1 MKRGVRPNMELSTII
16 NKLEFC
22 TQYSL
27 RVYYEDTDAG
37 GVVYY
42 ANYLKFVERARTE
55 FLREIGIP
63 HENIKKK
70 WNVEFVVK
78 SSLIDYIKPAF
89 LDDLLEVRTCCVEV
103 RGASSTLRQAVLKND
118 IVIVDTTIK
127 IACISMEHARA
138 VKMPSDIK
146 AAFDRMKI
154 T

>member
-1 MKRGVRPNMELSTII
+1 MKK
-16 NKLEFC
+16 KLEFC

-27 RVYYEDTDAG
+27 RVYYEDTDSG

-63 HENIKKK
+63 HEGIKKE

-78 SSLIDYIKPAF
+78 SSFIDYIQPAF
-89 LDDLLEVRTCCVEV
+89 LDDLLEVRTNCLDV
-103 RGASSTLRQAVLKND
+103 RGASTTLKQVVLKND
-118 IVIVDTTIK
+118 IIIVDTTIK
-127 IACISMEHARA
+127 IACISMENAKA

-146 AAFDRMKI
+146 AAFDRIKV

>member
-1 MKRGVRPNMELSTII
+1 M
-16 NKLEFC
+16 
-22 TQYSL
+22 

-63 HENIKKK
+63 HEDIKKK
-70 WNVEFVVK
+70 WSVEFVVR

-89 LDDLLEVRTCCVEV
+89 LDDLLEVRTYCVEV
-103 RGASSTLRQAVLKND
+103 RGASSTLKQVVLKED
-118 IVIVDTTIK
+118 TLIVDTTIK
-127 IACISMEHARA
+127 IACISMENGRA
-138 VKMPSDIK
+138 VKMPSDIRV
-146 AAFDRMKI
+146 AFDRIKI

>member
-1 MKRGVRPNMELSTII
+1 MELKTMIK
-16 NKLEFC
+16 KLDFW
-22 TQYSL
+22 TYYSV

-63 HENIKKK
+63 HEDIKKK

-89 LDDLLEVRTCCVEV
+89 LDDLLEVRTYCVEV
-103 RGASSTLRQAVLKND
+103 RGASSTLKQVVLKNE

-127 IACISMEHARA
+127 IACIRMKNARA
-138 VKMPSDIK
+138 VKMPLEIK
-146 AAFDRMKI
+146 AAFDGIKI

>member
-1 MKRGVRPNMELSTII
+1 MCPRMELKTMIK
-16 NKLEFC
+16 KLDFC
-22 TQYSL
+22 THYSV

-63 HENIKKK
+63 HEEIKKK

-78 SSLIDYIKPAF
+78 SSFIDYIKPAF
-89 LDDLLEVRTCCVEV
+89 LDDLLEVRTYCVEV
-103 RGASSTLRQAVLKND
+103 RGASSTLKQVVLKED
-118 IVIVDTTIK
+118 TLIVDTTIK
-127 IACISMEHARA
+127 IACISMENSRA
-138 VKMPSDIK
+138 VKMPSDIRV
-146 AAFDRMKI
+146 AFDRIKI

>member
-1 MKRGVRPNMELSTII
+1 MKREVHPSMGLKPLIK
-16 NKLEFC
+16 KLDFC
-22 TQYSL
+22 THYSL

-63 HENIKKK
+63 HEDIKKK
-70 WNVEFVVK
+70 WSVEFVVR

-103 RGASSTLRQAVLKND
+103 RGASSTLKQEVLKED
-118 IVIVDTTIK
+118 TLIVDTTIK
-127 IACISMEHARA
+127 IACISMENSRA
-138 VKMPSDIK
+138 VKMPSDIRV
-146 AAFDRMKI
+146 AFDKIKI

>member
-1 MKRGVRPNMELSTII
+1 MELDPMI
-16 NKLEFC
+16 KKPDFC
-22 TQYSL
+22 THFSL

-42 ANYLKFVERARTE
+42 SNYLKFVERARTE

-78 SSLIDYIKPAF
+78 SSLIEYIKPAF

>member
-1 MKRGVRPNMELSTII
+1 MIK
-16 NKLEFC
+16 KLDFC
-22 TQYSL
+22 THYSV

-63 HENIKKK
+63 HEDIKKK
-70 WNVEFVVK
+70 WSVEFVVR

-89 LDDLLEVRTCCVEV
+89 LDDLLEVRTYCVEV
-103 RGASSTLRQAVLKND
+103 RGASSTLKQVVLKEDNL
-118 IVIVDTTIK
+118 IVDTTIK
-127 IACISMEHARA
+127 IACISMENARA
-138 VKMPSDIK
+138 VKMPSDIRV
-146 AAFDRMKI
+146 AFDRIKI

>member
-1 MKRGVRPNMELSTII
+1 MCPRMELKTTIK
-16 NKLEFC
+16 KLDFC
-22 TQYSL
+22 THYSV

-63 HENIKKK
+63 HEDIKKK
-70 WNVEFVVK
+70 WSVEFVVR

-89 LDDLLEVRTCCVEV
+89 LDDLLEVRTYCVEV
-103 RGASSTLRQAVLKND
+103 RGASSTLKQVVLKED
-118 IVIVDTTIK
+118 TLIVDTTIK
-127 IACISMEHARA
+127 IACISMENSRA
-138 VKMPSDIK
+138 VKMPSDIRV
-146 AAFDRMKI
+146 AFDRIKI

>member
-1 MKRGVRPNMELSTII
+1 MCPSMELKTMIK
-16 NKLEFC
+16 KLDFW
-22 TQYSL
+22 THYSV

-63 HENIKKK
+63 HEDIKKK
-70 WNVEFVVK
+70 WSVEFVVR

-89 LDDLLEVRTCCVEV
+89 LDDLLEVRTYCVEV
-103 RGASSTLRQAVLKND
+103 KGASTTLKQVVLKSN

-127 IACISMEHARA
+127 IACIRMENARA

-146 AAFDRMKI
+146 AAFDIIKV

>member
-1 MKRGVRPNMELSTII
+1 M
-16 NKLEFC
+16 
-22 TQYSL
+22 

-63 HENIKKK
+63 HEDIKKK
-70 WNVEFVVK
+70 WSVEFVVR

-89 LDDLLEVRTCCVEV
+89 LDDLLEVRTYCFEV
-103 RGASSTLRQAVLKND
+103 RGAYVTLKQVVLKND
-118 IVIVDTTIK
+118 MVIVDTTIK
-127 IACISMEHARA
+127 IACISMENARA
-138 VKMPSDIK
+138 VKMPSDIRV
-146 AAFDRMKI
+146 AFDRIKI